1 MYAVRNGIPVTAD
14 DIHEITPGSTWTV
27 SGARAVGVTMNDL
40 VVTGAAEHVPQAP
53 SVTPAVLSNSSI
65 RVTWA
70 STNDGGRPITSY
82 DLWYRVVSTVAW
94 TQFNDETGTSRV
106 ITVQPGTNYEIHVRA
121 TTSLGDSDW
130 GTATV
135 RSTGS
140 SLNTGPTVASITRSP
155 SAVGG
160 AGIVTLTATG
170 TFADATSSNTTWRA
184 APVSEVTDVT
194 LTVTGT
200 DTGGLQG
207 SDSVTVQG

>member
-1 MYAVRNGIPVTAD
+1 MGNSKPPLDWGRGCTPSENGISVTAD

-65 RVTWA
+65 RGYLGVHERRRQT
-70 STNDGGRPITSY
+70 DHQLRPVVQGR
-82 DLWYRVVSTVAW
+82 
-94 TQFNDETGTSRV
+94 
-106 ITVQPGTNYEIHVRA
+106 H
-121 TTSLGDSDW
+121 
-130 GTATV
+130 TA
-135 RSTGS
+135 
-140 SLNTGPTVASITRSP
+140 PTVASIT
-155 SAVGG
+155 G
-160 AGIVTLTATG
+160 G
-170 TFADATSSNTTWRA
+170 TFADAISSNTTWRA
-184 APVSEVTDVT
+184 APVSEITDVT